1 MKTIL
6 LSALLLSTF
15 CGVDDCKPQPPE
27 TVSEADPYRLSYI
40 VDHRTGLC
48 FAKYQANVGNPGIA
62 LVPCDKLG
70 KIAPTAVENYK

>member
-6 LSALLLSTF
+6 LSTLLFFAF
-15 CGVDDCKPQPPE
+15 CGVDECHEPQPN
-27 TVSEADPYRLSYI
+27 TVSEADPHRLSYI
-40 VDHRTGLC
+40 VDRRTGLC
-48 FAKYQANVGNPGIA
+48 FAKYQADIGNPGIA